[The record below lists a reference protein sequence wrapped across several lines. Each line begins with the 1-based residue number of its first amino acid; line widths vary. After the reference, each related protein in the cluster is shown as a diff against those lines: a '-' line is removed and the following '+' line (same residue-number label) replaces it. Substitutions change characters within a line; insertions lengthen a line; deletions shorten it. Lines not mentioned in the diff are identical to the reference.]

1 MIVSLLCTSRSGS
14 TSVSTYLSKVLNL
27 PIVSSPFMRGD
38 KDLSNIVDGS
48 FYKLFIHNQTKGFN
62 SLFLFGEEIIKRS
75 NIIILYDRMNKT
87 EQSESLAF
95 RQSKYG
101 SDLTKYHKK
110 EIYNTEHLDLKKVM
124 ECKDHFEEHSLAI
137 RQLSEKYNLPIFY
150 YENIFYG
157 DGLTE
162 LSDYIGVPTDNQL
175 KELYLN
181 PTNRERGHRN
191 ILI

>member
-14 TSVSTYLSKVLNL
+14 TSVSNYLSKVLKL

-38 KDLSNIVDGS
+38 NNLTNLMDGF

-75 NIIILYDRMNKT
+75 DITILYDRMNKK

-101 SDLTKYHKK
+101 GDLTKYHKK
-110 EIYNTEHLDLKKVM
+110 ETYNTEHLDLNKVM

-137 RQLSEKYNLPIFY
+137 RQLSEKYNLPIFH

-162 LSDYIGVPTDNQL
+162 LSDYIGVSTDNQL

-181 PTNRERGHRN
+181 PVNRERRDQD